1 MKQARVAHVLIVV
14 IALCAVSFAGS
25 VPLPV
30 VLTNDDNPRAGANSA
45 TAYHLV
51 TSNGTMTFL
60 KKLSTGGTG
69 LGGGY
74 LANTGTSIQ
83 SNGNCVFVANTGS
96 DTITSFAAP
105 NYTKTGDAGIPG
117 MFSTF
122 SAGGSI
128 ALAPNG
134 KLLVSG
140 NSGTLNISTWSVG
153 ANCKLA
159 HLADYTPSIG
169 PDYFSMV
176 AFNPTGTAIVVPA
189 PDYEAVE
196 LFKVNIDQTLTDV
209 NHVDWTGIAACANG
223 CYPAGMD
230 FTNDGKVVVFG
241 NASIAQSSV
250 LTVNIGASGL
260 SNPQNW
266 DLTNAANVGNPN
278 VPWFS
283 KTGAAGS
290 GPLYIGF
297 SGYGPDNISSGEVTA
312 SFTESP
318 LSITYTNS
326 TAITTPQQYL
336 GGIRTIG
343 SLMVVAIYPNLLQT
357 AQVNA
362 DGSLTMGPTTTDA
375 NGGGLLSISV
385 YPNSR

>member
-1 MKQARVAHVLIVV
+1 MKASVVRGLIV
-14 IALCAVSFAGS
+14 ILALCATSMAGS

-30 VLTNDDNPRAGANSA
+30 VLTNDDNPQAGANSA

-83 SNGNCVFVANTGS
+83 SNGNCVFVVNTGS
-96 DTITSFAAP
+96 DTISSFAAP

-122 SAGGSI
+122 GFGGSI

-140 NSGTLNISTWSVG
+140 NSGTLNISTWSVA
-153 ANCKLA
+153 ANCKLT

-169 PDYFSMV
+169 PDYFSAI
-176 AFNPTGTAIVVPA
+176 AFNPAGTAVVVPA
-189 PDYEAVE
+189 PDYEGVE
-196 LFKVNIDQTLTDV
+196 LFKVNTNGTLTDI
-209 NHVDWTGIAACANG
+209 NNVDWTGVAACING

-230 FTNDGKVVVFG
+230 FTNDGKVIVFG

-250 LTVNIGASGL
+250 LTVNVGQTGL
-260 SNPQNW
+260 FSPQSW
-266 DLTNAANVGNPN
+266 DLSNAANVGNPN

-290 GPLYIGF
+290 GPLYVGF
-297 SGYGPDNISSGEVTA
+297 SGYGPNNIASGEVTA

-343 SLMVVAIYPNLLQT
+343 SLMVVAIFPNLLQT

-375 NGGGLLSISV
+375 NGAGLLSISV